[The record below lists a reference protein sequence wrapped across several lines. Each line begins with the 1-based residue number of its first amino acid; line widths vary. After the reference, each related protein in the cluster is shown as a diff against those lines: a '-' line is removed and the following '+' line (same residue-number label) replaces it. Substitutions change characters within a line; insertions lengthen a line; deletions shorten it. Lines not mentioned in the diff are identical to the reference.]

1 MKIIELNQKPALDT
15 SAKLKDAYLQLES
28 LLVELRTKE
37 LPESLVISINKDIE
51 ELNANAGSEKELRKI
66 VKRKQKRMIESL
78 ERELKLVPKN
88 YYRNLWVA
96 VGMAA
101 FGLPIGVAFG
111 AGFGNMAFLG
121 IGLPIGLAIGA
132 AVGARMDKK
141 AFEEGRQLDLDI
153 N

>member
-1 MKIIELNQKPALDT
+1 MKIKELNQKPAIDV
-15 SAKLKDAYLQLES
+15 SGKLKDAYMQFES

-37 LPESLVISINKDIE
+37 LPEWLVISINKDIE

-66 VKRKQKRMIESL
+66 VMRKQKRIIESL
-78 ERELKLVPKN
+78 EKDLKLVPKN

-96 VGMAA
+96 VGMSV

-111 AGFGNMAFLG
+111 AAFGNMAFLG

-141 AFEEGRQLDLDI
+141 ALEEGRQLDLDI

>member
-1 MKIIELNQKPALDT
+1 MKIKELNQKPAIDV
-15 SAKLKDAYLQLES
+15 SAKLQDAYMQFES

-37 LPESLVISINKDIE
+37 LPEWLVISINKDIE

-78 ERELKLVPKN
+78 ERDLKLVPKN

-111 AGFGNMAFLG
+111 AAFGNMAFLG

-141 AFEEGRQLDLDI
+141 AFEEGRQLDLEVK
-153 N
+153 